1 LWDIIGD
8 DEKTMPTDPK
18 EKKKREIKE
27 GKAMYVLFVIVEDE
41 FLYRIKNY
49 KMPSDAWVILE
60 TLFTKKNEDKLHQ
73 LENELMSI
81 RDKMIR
87 QYFIKVKSLHDK
99 IQKIGAESAISEARM
114 CPIVIRGFD
123 PKYSGLVTATQG

>member
-1 LWDIIGD
+1 MVMRKLFQRSKG
-8 DEKTMPTDPK
+8 EK
-18 EKKKREIKE
+18 RWGIKA
-27 GKAMYVLFVIVEDE
+27 KNTIHVLFVTVEDE